1 MDKLRVPRKAWPAI
15 YAVLILW
22 IAWMAAGIVDGLA
35 AAALAPRADEA
46 APRTAAA
53 PPVPM
58 FPGPRDY
65 AGILRANVFNSAAAT
80 DQLADEYRS
89 LSAASLAAPGSME
102 AAPRTTLSLR
112 LAGTFSDPSGRILLA
127 VIEPR
132 GGGEQRLYRL
142 NEAVSGAKIVKI
154 ERRRIGLLN
163 NGKLEILEM
172 ELETPR
178 AAGPKLAR
186 ESRAAAP
193 GAEVV
198 EQGEG
203 NYVVSKRYLDEELT
217 SMNRLLTEVRA
228 VPHGDKGS
236 GTAGFKLFDVKKGS
250 LFAKIGLKNQ
260 DIVQRINGMDLT
272 SAETGLEMFQAF
284 RNDTKFEVD
293 LVRNNEKK
301 TLRFS
306 VQ

>member
-1 MDKLRVPRKAWPAI
+1 MDKLRVPRRAWPAI

-22 IAWMAAGIVDGLA
+22 IAWMAAGIVDGFV
-35 AAALAPRADEA
+35 AAALAPGME
-46 APRTAAA
+46 TA
-53 PPVPM
+53 PPRPAQAAVAL
-58 FPGPRDY
+58 PGPRGY
-65 AGILRANVFNSAAAT
+65 AGILRANIFNSAAAT
-80 DQLADEYRS
+80 DQLAEEYGA

-102 AAPRTTLSLR
+102 AAPRTTLALR
-112 LAGTFSDPSGRILLA
+112 LAGTISDSLGRILMA
-127 VIEPR
+127 IIEPR
-132 GGGEQRLYRL
+132 GGGEQKLYRL

-163 NGKLEILEM
+163 NGKLETLEM
-172 ELETPR
+172 ELEIAR
-178 AAGPKLAR
+178 AIGHKLPG

-203 NYVVSKRYLDEELT
+203 NYMVSKRFLDEELKN
-217 SMNRLLTEVRA
+217 MNRLLTEVRA
-228 VPHGDKGS
+228 VPHVDQAS
-236 GTAGFKLFDVKKGS
+236 GVGGFKLFDVKKGS

-260 DIVQRINGMDLT
+260 DVVQRINGMDLN